1 MAFASDYR
9 RIGIGL
15 LAVVSTAVLMWF
27 GNGLVPWWP
36 LVWVAPLPVLLF
48 ASRTSWWGTA
58 LAAFLSSLIG
68 SLSLWQYFRIALH
81 APPTM
86 WMGIYSAVALVFT
99 LAVLLFRALLMRGAP
114 WSALLAFPATW
125 VSCEYIGNLTTS
137 NGTAGSLSYSQL
149 NFLPFLQLAS
159 VTGPWGMS
167 FLLLVFSA
175 ALAIGLYLRHIA
187 PKQALRIVSA
197 SLVVV
202 ALVLIF
208 GAVRLAQ
215 PSPRQQVKVG
225 LVTSDEPAN
234 VDVAAE
240 GAETERLFRA
250 YAGEVEKL
258 AAAGSQV
265 IVLPEKLAVVA
276 DSDTRVTDAIF
287 QSLADKTRST
297 IIVGLVHVSSLLPPR
312 PVKYN
317 QARVYAPRAPVLSYN
332 KHHLLPPFESRLN
345 PGTTLLLLPEPSQS
359 WGVAI
364 CKDMDFTPLSRQY
377 GEAGAALMLV
387 PAWDF
392 VVDRV
397 WHGHMA
403 VMRGVEDGFSI
414 ARAAKGGSLTVSDD
428 RGRMLAEIRSDSAPF
443 ATLVAK
449 IPAMH
454 DATLYLLLGDWF
466 AWVTVATLFFTL
478 ARLYRSRNSRTYQSK
493 TAQNHADQHRQGQ
506 SQFIFDDF
514 RG

>member
-1 MAFASDYR
+1 MNCV
-9 RIGIGL
+9 IGSGL

-27 GNGLVPWWP
+27 GNGLEPRWP
-36 LVWVAPLPVLLF
+36 LMWFAPLPVLLF
-48 ASRTSWWGTA
+48 ASRTSWWGAA
-58 LAAFLSSLIG
+58 LAAFLCSLMG
-68 SLSLWQYFRIALH
+68 SLSMWQYFRAALH
-81 APPTM
+81 APPSM

-99 LAVLLFRALLMRGAP
+99 LAVLLFRALLLRGAP
-114 WSALLAFPATW
+114 WSALVAFPATW
-125 VSCEYIGNLTTS
+125 VSCEYIGSLTTL

-159 VTGPWGMS
+159 VSGPWGMS
-167 FLLLVFSA
+167 FLLLLFPG
-175 ALAIGLYLRHIA
+175 ALAIGVYLRHIA
-187 PKQALRIVSA
+187 PKQAVRVVGA
-197 SLVVV
+197 SLAVV
-202 ALVLIF
+202 ALALMF
-208 GAVRLAQ
+208 GAARLAQ

-234 VDVAAE
+234 ADVATE
-240 GAETERLFRA
+240 GADTERLFHA

-265 IVLPEKLAVVA
+265 IVLPEKLAEVEDPNTKA
-276 DSDTRVTDAIF
+276 ADAIF
-287 QSLADKTRST
+287 QSLADKTGST
-297 IIVGLVHVSSLLPPR
+297 IVVGLVHVSSRLPGR

-317 QARVYAPRAPVLSYN
+317 QARVYAARAPVRSYN
-332 KHHLLPPFESRLN
+332 KQHLLPPFESSLK
-345 PGTTLLLLPEPSQS
+345 PGTTLLLLPAPSQS

-364 CKDMDFTPLSRQY
+364 CKDMDFTSLSRQY

-392 VVDRV
+392 AVDRV

-403 VMRGVEDGFSI
+403 MMRGVEDGFSI

-428 RGRMLAEIRSDSAPF
+428 RGRMLAETRSDSAPF

-449 IPAMH
+449 IPATH

-466 AWVTVATLFFTL
+466 AWVTLATLFYTL
-478 ARLYRSRNSRTYQSK
+478 AQLYRSRNSHTY
-493 TAQNHADQHRQGQ
+493 
-506 SQFIFDDF
+506 
-514 RG
+514 